1 MVANRGENVEQ
12 LALGRGGV
20 GHTIGGHQRDAQPA
34 RALYNR
40 LVVRLFFAVIVALE
54 LGVDVVFAENAKQPF
69 IRLARETDQP
79 LGKLGQFFQSGCAF
93 AFLSTQ
99 LHAGDEAAQVAIAL
113 ACLRQQ
119 RIAHAV
125 NAGDFRADVRAE
137 AGLLRRHVKARGAID
152 AVAVHQRHR
161 RHAELGAGPDELLG
175 NGSAFEKTEAGAG
188 VELDVALS
196 HSCPRRTSR
205 AGRNKCGTA
214 RRRSRRCPTR
224 RAPRDRSSTSRPR
237 YATARPVRAR
247 GRERLRL
254 RQSSAVRKR
263 WRRGPRVAALI
274 CARTS
279 VPARG
284 ADDRSSLSRVVRMRS
299 YGTLPAGG
307 CRAVPESRPSLPR
320 PLPGCAP
327 ASAPA

>member
-119 RIAHAV
+119 QIAHAV

-137 AGLLRRHVKARGAID
+137 AGLLRRH
-152 AVAVHQRHR
+152 
-161 RHAELGAGPDELLG
+161 AELGAGADELLG